1 MLGFVLV
8 LVVIAVAVWVISAPF
23 RRPGRGDLEVYDPVV
38 AELEAEK
45 EAKYREIRD
54 SELDLRTGK
63 LSGADHRTIDAGL
76 RAEAIELLRRLDD
89 ARARSGREAAAAA
102 AGGAPAAA
110 GDSAVSGEA
119 AAGSDR

>member
-8 LVVIAVAVWVISAPF
+8 LVVIAVAVWVISGPL
-23 RRPGRGDLEVYDPVV
+23 RRPGRGDLEVDDPVV

-63 LSGADHRTIDAGL
+63 LSDADHRTIDAGL
-76 RAEAIELLRRLDD
+76 RAEAIELLRRLDE
-89 ARARSGREAAAAA
+89 ARARSGRSDEA
-102 AGGAPAAA
+102 GKAPAAS
-110 GDSAVSGEA
+110 GDPALG
-119 AAGSDR
+119 DR